1 MYESIDPDWS
11 QNRPGRDP
19 QPQSGRGGK
28 RPPPIKKDRG
38 RYYYGMRLAS
48 RPRRLLTGLITYGP
62 AFWAW
67 WYFDGFLSEDNDNF
81 TQITGAVMIFGAFF
95 YFFFY
100 APQHE
105 GQNYGARKWFGTR
118 VVSVRQDQAGHV
130 RVFYP
135 TTLQIFTR
143 SVMILFID
151 AYWGWLAMLFSKS
164 NRTFADMVAKTVVIR
179 EGQITPELPY
189 DKPRRAWGD

>member
-11 QNRPGRDP
+11 QNRPGREP
-19 QPQSGRGGK
+19 QPQGGGSGGK
-28 RPPPIKKDRG
+28 RPPPIKKDRA

-48 RPRRLLTGLITYGP
+48 RPRRLLTGLLTYGP
-62 AFWAW
+62 AFWL
-67 WYFDGFLSEDNDNF
+67 WYYYDGFLSADNNNF
-81 TQITGAVMIFGAFF
+81 DRIIGSLAVLGGLL
-95 YFFFY
+95 YFFVY
-100 APQHE
+100 TPQHE

-118 VVSVRQDQAGHV
+118 VVSVRQDEGGHV

-135 TTLQIFTR
+135 TNTQIFTR
-143 SVMILFID
+143 AVMILFID

-164 NRTFADMVAKTVVIR
+164 NRTFADMVARTVVIR

-189 DKPRRAWGD
+189 DAPRGDWT